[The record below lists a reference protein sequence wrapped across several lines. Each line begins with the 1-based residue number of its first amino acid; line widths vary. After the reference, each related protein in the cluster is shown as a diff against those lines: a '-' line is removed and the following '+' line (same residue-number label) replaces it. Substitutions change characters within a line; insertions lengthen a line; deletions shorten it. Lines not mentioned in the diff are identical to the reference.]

1 MRHARLHKTLALALA
16 PLLLLGTTLA
26 SANGSTVVRNS
37 SVVQQ
42 RVVVVRPA
50 FVEPYFWDPFFYPA
64 FGWGLSY
71 SYGPYPYG
79 SYAQVPPRGAVPM
92 ELHVSP
98 RKSTLIVDGTNV
110 GQARDFNSVA
120 YPLWLEA
127 GSHVLELSY
136 KGYQTL
142 RVKFEAKRGRA
153 YRIHYDLRKGE
164 GLDPRSNGQLERQ

>member
-1 MRHARLHKTLALALA
+1 MRNARPQTMLALA

-26 SANGSTVVRNS
+26 SANGSTVAGNS
-37 SVVQQ
+37 RVVQQ

-50 FVEPYFWDPFFYPA
+50 IVEPYFSDASFYPG

-71 SYGPYPYG
+71 SYGPHPYN
-79 SYAQVPPRGAVPM
+79 SYAQVPPRGAVPI

-110 GQARDFNSVA
+110 GQARDFSSPA

-127 GSHVLELSY
+127 GSHVLELNY
-136 KGYQTL
+136 PGYQTL

-153 YRIHYDLRKGE
+153 YRIRYDLREGE
-164 GLDPRSNGQLERQ
+164 GIDSRSSGEPERR